1 MNWALPAAGV
11 SSRTRSGG
19 GAWRF
24 LAESSHQLASIAK
37 WYPQSCSPNAGKR
50 EQSVSIDVP
59 ELAGLE
65 QVRGRWRSAVAGV
78 LAKST
83 RKDPEQLGDAP
94 ERLLETPT
102 YDGIAIRA
110 LYTALDELPE
120 PPLPGE
126 WPYVRGGD
134 ALRDVK
140 TGWRVAEA
148 FPATPVPGV
157 AAADVNSAV
166 LDALGNGA
174 SALVLRIGESG
185 VAPGQ
190 LADALQGV
198 YLSMAPLIL
207 EAGADYAAA
216 SDVAL
221 ALAEGVEPDQRATVS
236 IDLGGDPL
244 TAALS
249 ERAAPKI
256 EDVVAVAKRA
266 AEHTGV
272 RAITV
277 DGPAFHNL
285 GANAT
290 WELAAGVAAAVSYL
304 RVLTEAGMPIG
315 QALRQISFRFAA
327 DDDQFMTI
335 AKFRAARN
343 LWARV
348 AEVVG
353 DPDAGAA
360 VIHAETSLPMMTQ
373 RDPWVNMLRCTLA
386 AFGAGVGGADSLLV
400 FPFDVAIDGGF
411 PGTATS
417 FARRIARNTQL
428 LLLEES
434 HVGRVLDPAGGS
446 WFVEDLTARLAEQA
460 WQHFQAI
467 EAHGG
472 FTEAVDFIAAQIGE
486 IAARRSDD
494 IAHRRTAI
502 TGVNEFPNLTEPP
515 LPQSD
520 SSYSPLAAGKLVRYA
535 AEFEAL
541 RDRSDAFVARTG
553 SRPQALLLPLGP
565 LAENNIR
572 ATFASNLL
580 ASGGIEAVNPGT
592 VDAAGVAA
600 AVADAGTPTVAVI
613 CGTDKRYQ
621 DEASGVVQ
629 AARAAGID
637 RVYLAGP
644 EKAVADAEHQPDQ
657 FLTAKINAV
666 EALSDLLTRLGA

>member
-1 MNWALPAAGV
+1 M
-11 SSRTRSGG
+11 
-19 GAWRF
+19 
-24 LAESSHQLASIAK
+24 
-37 WYPQSCSPNAGKR
+37 
-50 EQSVSIDVP
+50 SIDVP

-157 AAADVNSAV
+157 AAADVNSAI

-190 LADALQGV
+190 LSDTLQGV

-221 ALAEGVEPDQRATVS
+221 ALAEEVEPDQRATVS

-353 DPDAGAA
+353 EPDAGAA

-411 PGTATS
+411 PDTATS

-472 FTEAVDFIAAQIGE
+472 FTEAVDFIAGQIGE

-502 TGVNEFPNLTEPP
+502 TGVNEFPNLTEPL

-553 SRPQALLLPLGP
+553 ARPQALLLPLGP

-580 ASGGIEAVNPGT
+580 AAGGIEAVNPGT

>member
-1 MNWALPAAGV
+1 M
-11 SSRTRSGG
+11 
-19 GAWRF
+19 
-24 LAESSHQLASIAK
+24 
-37 WYPQSCSPNAGKR
+37 
-50 EQSVSIDVP
+50 
-59 ELAGLE
+59 
-65 QVRGRWRSAVAGV
+65 
-78 LAKST
+78 
-83 RKDPEQLGDAP
+83 
-94 ERLLETPT
+94 
-102 YDGIAIRA
+102 
-110 LYTALDELPE
+110 
-120 PPLPGE
+120 
-126 WPYVRGGD
+126 RGGD

-140 TGWRVAEA
+140 SGWRVAEA

-157 AAADVNSAV
+157 AAKDVNSAV

-174 SALVLRIGESG
+174 SALILRIGESG
-185 VAPGQ
+185 VAPDQ
-190 LADALQGV
+190 LGDTLEGV
-198 YLSMAPLIL
+198 YLSMVPLIL
-207 EAGADYAAA
+207 EAGADYSAA
-216 SDVAL
+216 SDVVL
-221 ALAEGVEPDQRATVS
+221 ALADGVEPDQRATVS
-236 IDLGGDPL
+236 IDLSGDPL
-244 TAALS
+244 SAALS
-249 ERAAPKI
+249 ERPAPKI
-256 EDVVAVAKRA
+256 EDVIAVAKRA
-266 AEHTGV
+266 VDHPGV

-290 WELAAGVAAAVSYL
+290 WELAASVAAAVSYL
-304 RVLTEAGMPIG
+304 RVLTESGLSIG

-353 DPDAGAA
+353 EPDAGAA

-411 PGTATS
+411 PDLATS

-446 WFVEDLTARLAEQA
+446 WFVEDLTRRLAEQA
-460 WQHFQAI
+460 WEHFQAI

-472 FTEAVDFIAAQIGE
+472 FTKAHDFIADQIAE
-486 IAARRSDD
+486 VAARRSDD

-502 TGVNEFPNLTEPP
+502 TGVNEFPNLTEVP

-520 SSYSPLAAGKLVRYA
+520 SAYSPLAAGKLVRYA

-541 RDRSDAFVARTG
+541 RDRSDAYLARTG
-553 SRPQALLLPLGP
+553 SRPQVLLLPLGP

-572 ATFASNLL
+572 TTFASNLL
-580 ASGGIEAVNPGT
+580 ASGGIEAINPGT
-592 VDAAGVAA
+592 VDADGIAS
-600 AVADAGTPTVAVI
+600 AVADAGSPSVAVI

-629 AARAAGID
+629 AARSAGIA

-644 EKAVADAEHQPDQ
+644 DKAVADAEHQPDQ

-666 EALSDLLTRLGA
+666 QALSDLLTRLGA

>member
-1 MNWALPAAGV
+1 M
-11 SSRTRSGG
+11 
-19 GAWRF
+19 
-24 LAESSHQLASIAK
+24 
-37 WYPQSCSPNAGKR
+37 
-50 EQSVSIDVP
+50 SIDVP
-59 ELAGLE
+59 ELDDLE

-102 YDGIAIRA
+102 YDGIAVRA

-126 WPYVRGGD
+126 WPFVRGGD

-140 TGWRVAEA
+140 SGWKVAEA

-157 AAADVNSAV
+157 AAKDVNSAV

-174 SALVLRIGESG
+174 GALVLRIGESG
-185 VAPGQ
+185 VAPDQ
-190 LADALQGV
+190 LGDTLEGV

-207 EAGADYAAA
+207 EAGADYPAA
-216 SDVAL
+216 SDAVL
-221 ALAEGVEPDQRATVS
+221 ALADGVEPDQRATLS

-244 TAALS
+244 SATLS
-249 ERAAPKI
+249 ERPAPRI

-266 AEHTGV
+266 ADRTGV

-290 WELAAGVAAAVSYL
+290 WELAASVAAAVSYL
-304 RVLTEAGMPIG
+304 RALTESGLSIG

-373 RDPWVNMLRCTLA
+373 RDPWVNMLRCTVA
-386 AFGAGVGGADSLLV
+386 AFSAGVGGADSLLV

-411 PGTATS
+411 PDVATS

-446 WFVEDLTARLAEQA
+446 WFVEDLTHCLAERA
-460 WQHFQAI
+460 WEQFQAI
-467 EAHGG
+467 EKHGG
-472 FTEAVDFIAAQIGE
+472 FTQARDFIAGQIAE
-486 IAARRSDD
+486 VAARRADD
-494 IAHRRTAI
+494 IAHRKTAI

-520 SSYSPLAAGKLVRYA
+520 SMYSPLAAGKLVRYA

-541 RDRSDAFVARTG
+541 RDRSDAYLARTG
-553 SRPQALLLPLGP
+553 SRPQVLLLPLGP

-592 VDAAGVAA
+592 VDADGIAS
-600 AVADAGTPTVAVI
+600 AVADAGSPSAAVI
-613 CGTDKRYQ
+613 CGTDKRYA
-621 DEASGVVQ
+621 DEASDVVR
-629 AARAAGID
+629 AARDAGIA

-644 EKAVADAEHQPDQ
+644 DKAVADAEHQPDQ